1 MRMCNGKNATN
12 CNLFLFFQCK
22 KTFTVGEKLRHIYC
36 VHACAHV
43 KRKSNTFLF
52 FFIGIN
58 ARAPPEPYYGRII
71 GSFTE
76 FAHGIK
82 VKL

>member
-1 MRMCNGKNATN
+1 MKNQGI
-12 CNLFLFFQCK
+12 F
-22 KTFTVGEKLRHIYC
+22 YY

-43 KRKSNTFLF
+43 ERKSKTFFYYYIHF
-52 FFIGIN
+52 FTGIN
-58 ARAPPEPYYGRII
+58 ARAPPEPYYGRLI

-82 VKL
+82 VKAFRLLNLLEKLLKNLK

>member
-1 MRMCNGKNATN
+1 M
-12 CNLFLFFQCK
+12 FYFSSFF
-22 KTFTVGEKLRHIYC
+22 TFTVGEKLRHIYY

-43 KRKSNTFLF
+43 KRKSNTFF
-52 FFIGIN
+52 YFFIGIN
-58 ARAPPEPYYGRII
+58 ARAPPEPYYGRLI